1 MAYSTLP
8 RQKLLAAAA
17 LGASLVNA
25 TPAFAGL
32 VEAKEAHERGDFTT
46 AAQELL
52 PFATA
57 GDPAAQTH
65 LGSLYLS
72 GRGVQRD
79 LEQARAWMEK
89 AARQGNVGAKLGLGI
104 LLSRHPNQDT
114 DQSDARR
121 WLKAA
126 GDDGVVE
133 AQYQVALLL
142 DAGIGGP
149 PDPATAAEW
158 LRLAASAKHMDATTL
173 LAMLHLEGRGVPE
186 DPEQASRLIET
197 AASAGDERA
206 IQLRH
211 LRETLSAGKQPVPP
225 SAWTGWDRWR
235 RAGEI
240 DLEYKTDKVMAV
252 KSPKANLRTEPAPK
266 AQVIAQMEQARPVY
280 VLARQ
285 GEWSMVASPDAVIGW
300 MNQSTLAAPAPG
312 SGQQPATAGVRSA
325 GSQQLELFGVSLT
338 TADRPTMQRA
348 LSALGA
354 RDIGNGSNQ
363 WPGRYNM
370 QGLANYRTWFDLYDG
385 KALLDGAINLEVGY
399 AKGARFAVARYIFSN
414 FDVLNGQRLI
424 EMLKQK
430 YGPSSVRRSGFDE
443 EHVWRRS
450 DVVIRA
456 GSKHMTGPFLVYEV
470 PEAFRQ
476 LEQEIEDAR
485 QNAVRRKAAQQ
496 SDRF

>member
-1 MAYSTLP
+1 MPLSTFL
-8 RQKLLAAAA
+8 RQKILAAAA
-17 LGASLVNA
+17 LGVSLVNA
-25 TPAFAGL
+25 TPASAGL
-32 VEAKEAHERGDFTT
+32 IDAKEAHERGDFTT
-46 AAQELL
+46 AAQELQPL
-52 PFATA
+52 AATGNA
-57 GDPAAQTH
+57 AAQAH

-79 LEQARAWMEK
+79 LEQARIWMEK

-104 LLSRHPNQDT
+104 LLSRHPSQDT

-133 AQYQVALLL
+133 AQYQAALLL

-186 DPEQASRLIET
+186 DSEQASRLIET

-211 LRETLSAGKQPVPP
+211 LLETLSGGKQPVPL
-225 SAWTGWDRWR
+225 SALAGWDRWR

-240 DLEYKTDKVMAV
+240 DLGSKTDKVMAV
-252 KSPKANLRTEPAPK
+252 KSPKANLRIKPAPK
-266 AQVIAQMEQARPVY
+266 AQVVAQMEQDRPVY
-280 VLARQ
+280 VLVRR
-285 GEWSMVASPDAVIGW
+285 GEWSMVATPDAVIGW
-300 MNQSTLAAPAPG
+300 MNQSTLAASTPG
-312 SGQQPATAGVRSA
+312 DVQRPATASVRSA

-338 TADRPTMQRA
+338 TADRPTMQQA

-354 RDIGNGSNQ
+354 RDVGNGSNQ

-385 KALLDGAINLEVGY
+385 KGLLDGAIKLEVGY

-414 FDVLNGQRLI
+414 FDVLNGQRLV

-430 YGPSSVRRSGFDE
+430 YGPSSVRHSGFDE
-443 EHVWRRS
+443 EHVWRRG

-470 PEAFRQ
+470 PEVFRQ

-485 QNAVRRKAAQQ
+485 QNAVRRKAVQQ
-496 SDRF
+496 SGRF